1 MRGIKFR
8 GWAKVYE
15 KWVYGYYVKFSNMH
29 YIRSVD
35 VYGYEDLY
43 QVDPKS
49 VGQYTE
55 CKSVEGEDI
64 YEGDIIVWL
73 DSDGIERRNIIEF
86 VNGGFVVCN
95 NRYNLGSYCTYEN
108 QPKIIGNTYENTE
121 LIKELE
127 K

>member
-1 MRGIKFR
+1 VREIKFR
-8 GWAKVYE
+8 GW
-15 KWVYGYYVKFSNMH
+15 S
-29 YIRSVD
+29 D
-35 VYGYEDLY
+35 VYGKWVFGHYYYNGGLDLHFIANGSESFTI
-43 QVDPKS
+43 DPKS

-95 NRYNLGSYCTYEN
+95 NLYNLGHYCTYEN
-108 QPKIIGNTYENTE
+108 QPKIVGNIFENSE